1 MSETIPYIIAENGYY
16 YVAYKE
22 KVKVPYIV
30 VSSKGIANGL
40 SEEYNDGW
48 DFGPDSYSPSS
59 TSAIPYTQTTGTGEG
74 YQYAIN
80 NGYFKIV
87 LGTGT
92 FHIKEQITITQPV
105 DFEGQGGTQAA
116 NETINGVYS
125 PYNVPSISGYPTV
138 VINEIPTANTPMFN
152 SDTYMSGMKMRD
164 MILVG
169 NGNAILW
176 FTSPT
181 SVPNNA
187 HFDFTGSRFINGTT
201 STTNSVRFV
210 DLSGYGDLQLINY
223 LQDTTGLSNGG
234 LILGGDNCSIRLI
247 NPMNY
252 VGYIAVNIG
261 TNVVEIAGGLTN
273 QLLVP
278 YGSGGGITNINIV
291 TTTNPTITPYGSLS
305 SDGVPQNTS
314 TSQYSG
320 ATVELGYTLLNNSI
334 VDLSYVSSSTYPVI
348 NVLAVKNCF
357 IYQSETFFRN
367 VPSGVTAVD
376 TIFALFIEN
385 IQNDGGSTWTDIG
398 ATNMVNADGINYQ
411 IIYKPTIATPSV
423 PASGTALQNT
433 NAYPVKVYINGGAI
447 TEIQVSIGGTAYTVY
462 SNSTAS
468 AVYEG
473 FTLPIGASITLTYS
487 TAPTWEWVPE

>member
-1 MSETIPYIIAENGYY
+1 MSENIPYIIAENGYY

-22 KVKVPYIV
+22 KVKVPELV

-48 DFGPDSYSPSS
+48 DFGPDSYSSTS
-59 TSAIPYTQTTGTGEG
+59 TSAIPYTQTDGVKEA
-74 YQYAIN
+74 YNYAIN

-87 LGTGT
+87 LSSGT
-92 FHIKEQITITQPV
+92 FSIKEQITITQPV

-116 NETINGVYS
+116 NETIDGVYS
-125 PYNVPSISGYPTV
+125 PYNIPSISGYPTV
-138 VINEIPTANTPMFN
+138 VINDIPTANTPMFY

-164 MILVG
+164 IIFVG

-261 TNVVEIAGGLTN
+261 TNDVEIVGGLTN

-291 TTTNPTITPYGSLS
+291 TTVNPIITPYGSLS
-305 SDGVPQNTS
+305 SDGVPLNTS
-314 TSQYSG
+314 TTKYSG
-320 ATVELGYTLLNNSI
+320 ATVELGYTFIDNSI
-334 VDLSYVSSSTYPVI
+334 VDLSYVSSSAYPVI
-348 NVLAVKNCF
+348 NVLTVKNCF
-357 IYQSETFFRN
+357 IYETQTFFSN

-398 ATNMVNADGINYQ
+398 ATNMVNADGSNYQ

-423 PASGTALQNT
+423 PASGNSSQNT
-433 NAYPVKVYINGGAI
+433 NAYPVKVYVQGGAI
-447 TEIQVSIGGTAYTVY
+447 TEIQITIGSNTYTVY

-473 FTLPIGASITLTYS
+473 FTLPAGASITLTYT
-487 TAPTWEWVPE
+487 TAPTWSWVPE